1 VAASVVLINGCNLL
15 DGLDMLA
22 AGVGTAAAVGFGVL
36 LLGPARLMA
45 ASLTGALV
53 AFVCYNRPP
62 ARIYLGDGGSY
73 LLGASMTVLLA
84 YAWGVGV
91 AGATGVIALAVL
103 AVPVAEVACA
113 IVRRRRAG
121 RSVMTGDRA
130 HPYDLLVKS
139 GWSPTAASATYIA
152 VEVVVVTTVAVI
164 GTPSM
169 AVAVAIDVA
178 VAGVVL
184 GGATLVGGFRDPAGT
199 QP

>member
-1 VAASVVLINGCNLL
+1 
-15 DGLDMLA
+15 
-22 AGVGTAAAVGFGVL
+22 
-36 LLGPARLMA
+36 MA

-53 AFVCYNRPP
+53 AFVWYNRPP

-73 LLGASMTVLLA
+73 LIGASMTVLLA

-113 IVRRRRAG
+113 IVRRRRGG
-121 RSVMTGDRA
+121 RSLMTGDRA

-139 GWSPTAASATYIA
+139 GWSRPAASAVYIA

-169 AVAVAIDVA
+169 TVAVAIDVA
-178 VAGVVL
+178 VACVVL
-184 GGATLVGGFRDPAGT
+184 GGAALVGGFSDPAGT
-199 QP
+199 RP